1 MNQIQSCL
9 MSYCRCRGGENT
21 KPVRNFS
28 MSNASSLERRVRKE
42 LEDQGILDNSEHK
55 EPADDEILTELK
67 RCQAEL
73 KVSIY
78 IYFL

>member
-1 MNQIQSCL
+1 
-9 MSYCRCRGGENT
+9 
-21 KPVRNFS
+21 

-73 KVSIY
+73 KVSFY
-78 IYFL
+78 ICFL

>member
-1 MNQIQSCL
+1 
-9 MSYCRCRGGENT
+9 MSG
-21 KPVRNFS
+21 
-28 MSNASSLERRVRKE
+28 ASSLERRVRKE
-42 LEDQGILDNSEHK
+42 LEGQGILDNSEQK

-78 IYFL
+78 LL